1 MEKNKPE
8 NNSSSPYP
16 REIPDLLSSE
26 IKELYGLEI
35 PENPG
40 KEKIIHTLHR
50 SYFGVFRKEI
60 HIKLFSGRVI
70 DYNIVYTIL
79 GVYMNKNRNFS
90 KELN

>member
-40 KEKIIHTLHR
+40 KEKNNSHLTQILFR
-50 SYFGVFRKEI
+50 GFPQGNSY
-60 HIKLFSGRVI
+60 
-70 DYNIVYTIL
+70 
-79 GVYMNKNRNFS
+79 
-90 KELN
+90 